1 MCLRKFQDNFEEL
14 QKLKNMIS
22 LSLNAILIH
31 QLYKRFLVYIYD
43 IHFAKFMK
51 NVLVTISNI
60 FVLNPSLIDMVLQHE
75 LKIDTVAILSL
86 QILLDLWMAL
96 ITRKRTSN
104 YIIYS
109 QYLKLSFENKIC
121 PLTTITSKK

>member
-1 MCLRKFQDNFEEL
+1 MCLRKFQDNFKEL
-14 QKLKNMIS
+14 QKLKNIIS

-86 QILLDLWMAL
+86 QILLDL
-96 ITRKRTSN
+96 
-104 YIIYS
+104 
-109 QYLKLSFENKIC
+109 
-121 PLTTITSKK
+121 

>member
-1 MCLRKFQDNFEEL
+1 MCLRKFQDNFKEL
-14 QKLKNMIS
+14 QKLKNIIS

-31 QLYKRFLVYIYD
+31 QLYLVYIYD

-86 QILLDLWMAL
+86 QILLDL
-96 ITRKRTSN
+96 
-104 YIIYS
+104 
-109 QYLKLSFENKIC
+109 
-121 PLTTITSKK
+121 